1 MSQYN
6 QSRSHFKSSLF
17 CLCQRNCLLRSLERL
32 RRNKRLSILP
42 IVWLLMGLALF
53 FIKEAKLNIW
63 IYLKLKC
70 TGDEI
75 NLLMMYVSRD
85 KSISHISNSSHFIGR
100 ATAVNEV
107 IYNLKILNLLQS
119 DPCLFHIISVPNLR
133 SCLIVCIEKTIFE
146 LR

>member
-6 QSRSHFKSSLF
+6 QCRSHFKSSLS
-17 CLCQRNCLLRSLERL
+17 CLYQRNCLLRSLERL
-32 RRNKRLSILP
+32 RKNKRLSILP

-75 NLLMMYVSRD
+75 HLFMTYVSRD
-85 KSISHISNSSHFIGR
+85 KSISHISISSHFICR
-100 ATAVNEV
+100 ATAVNES
-107 IYNLKILNLLQS
+107 IYSLKILNFLQCA
-119 DPCLFHIISVPNLR
+119 PCLFQIISVPNPR
-133 SCLIVCIEKTIFE
+133 SCLIVSIEKTNFE
-146 LR
+146 IG